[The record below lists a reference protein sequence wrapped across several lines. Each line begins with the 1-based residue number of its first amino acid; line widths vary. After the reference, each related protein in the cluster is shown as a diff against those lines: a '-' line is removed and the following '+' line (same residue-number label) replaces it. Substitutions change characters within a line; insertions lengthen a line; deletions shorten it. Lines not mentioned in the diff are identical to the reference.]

1 MPRCSHGV
9 PFENKC
15 EMCVGAAMLLYP
27 ALAPRTPTYPVQVA
41 LRQDIPTI
49 VAVRTVLDP
58 ELKETSKA

>member
-27 ALAPRTPTYPVQVA
+27 ALAPRTQTYPVEVA
-41 LRQDIPTI
+41 LRQPTI
-49 VAVRTVLDP
+49 VAIKTVIDP
-58 ELKETSKA
+58 ALKEKA